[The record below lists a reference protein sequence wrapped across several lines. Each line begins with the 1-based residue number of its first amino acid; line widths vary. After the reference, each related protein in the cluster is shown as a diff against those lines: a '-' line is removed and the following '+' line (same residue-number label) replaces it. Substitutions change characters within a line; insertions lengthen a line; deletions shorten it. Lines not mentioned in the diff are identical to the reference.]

1 MNIFFRKIR
10 LLGMLSTIA
19 VTAVTGVFGL
29 PSIHV
34 TASGS
39 TSTSDS
45 AAVANSTVSAASKL
59 PGIQQIVASAG
70 FWGGSSF
77 ALGKDGSVW
86 VWGSNVYG
94 QFANGTAGP
103 QGWTITPHRIE
114 ALDHTRQLLI
124 GYGYYLALRE
134 EGTVTVW
141 GAYAKD
147 DNISVN
153 QQSEVQQPQTIPGLA
168 DVIKITSCSGGMLA
182 LKKDGTLMQWT
193 APDRTAA
200 GYAVIPPANPVKGI
214 SGVKDIAG
222 GAFQAALKDN
232 GTLWVWQSASGVAP
246 GKALPLSPTP
256 VSNLYHVKSIVMNGD
271 SLLALTES
279 GTVWGSVDGDVH
291 DLSKLVVK
299 KMAGLTGIVT
309 IDTGN
314 GFNVVRSK
322 KGEYWLWSS
331 GTDLNSLQKVTS
343 LNGLAKLSLGLD
355 GLVGV
360 KKDGTVWTWGRNYAT
375 DPRLTFT
382 TPKQIKGLQSPV
394 SITSG
399 ENSRY
404 AVLKDGTAVA
414 WGTNMFGQLGISV
427 LESRPFRLSP
437 ILKPITLV
445 INGKPMEAEQ
455 PPIYVNGGLMLPVR
469 AVSESLGYTVTW
481 DAGTKLT
488 RNGKSLLIR
497 ESQIQLAGGKSM
509 TMTPPPVKVSYTEL
523 VPASALIHALGL
535 SVTWEGKSSILTIRE
550 ADNTD

>member
-1 MNIFFRKIR
+1 
-10 LLGMLSTIA
+10 MLSTIA
-19 VTAVTGVFGL
+19 VTAVTAVFGL
-29 PSIHV
+29 PSINV
-34 TASGS
+34 TAAGA
-39 TSTSDS
+39 TSTSGS
-45 AAVANSTVSAASKL
+45 AAVATSTASAASKL
-59 PGIQQIVASAG
+59 SGIQQIVASAG

-141 GAYAKD
+141 GAYAKE

-153 QQSEVQQPQTIPGLA
+153 QQSVVQQPQTIPGLT
-168 DVIKITSCSGGMLA
+168 DIVKITSNTGGMLA
-182 LKKDGTLMQWT
+182 LKKDGTLLQWT

-214 SGVKDIAG
+214 SGVNDIAG

-232 GTLWVWQSASGVAP
+232 GTLWVWQPASGVAP
-246 GKALPLSPTP
+246 SKTLPLSPTP
-256 VSNLYHVKSIVMNGD
+256 VSNLYHVKSIVMDGA
-271 SLLALTES
+271 SLLAVTKS

-299 KMAGLTGIVT
+299 KMAGLSGIVN

-314 GFNVVRSK
+314 GFNVVRNK
-322 KGEYWLWSS
+322 KGEYWLWTS
-331 GTDLNSLQKVTS
+331 GTHLSSLQKVTS

-355 GLVGV
+355 GFVGV
-360 KKDGTVWTWGRNYAT
+360 KKDGTVWTWGKNYAT
-375 DPRLTFT
+375 DSKLTFT

-445 INGKPMEAEQ
+445 VNGKTLEAEQ
-455 PPIYVNGGLMLPVR
+455 PPIYANGRLMLPVR
-469 AVSESLGYTVTW
+469 AISESLGYTVAW
-481 DAGTKLT
+481 DGGTKLT

-497 ESQIQLAGGKSM
+497 ESQIQLADGNRIA
-509 TMTPPPVKVSYTEL
+509 MTPLPVKVSYTEL
-523 VPASALIHALGL
+523 VPASALIQSLRL
-535 SVTWEGKSSILTIRE
+535 SVIWDSKNSILTLRE
-550 ADNTD
+550 AGNTE